1 MPKKVDQSRRCAN
14 LLGWVEL
21 HLRTRDAE
29 CEQIAGA

>member
-1 MPKKVDQSRRCAN
+1 MRKSSR
-14 LLGWVEL
+14 GVEL